1 MRVDREWEC
10 DGWQQSIESNQHF
23 QISEVRTHTLSVP
36 VNDQDRGGS
45 DNLNAWRSD
54 KKARHIRRKCE
65 MFCSNRFLMARL
77 FICLFVCFF
86 CLLTE
91 MSSPYFAK
99 CPCPWVSVEEGKCV
113 SVCVDK
119 SSTLA
124 RLV

>member
-1 MRVDREWEC
+1 MRVEREWEC
-10 DGWQQSIESNQHF
+10 DGWKQSIESNQHF

-86 CLLTE
+86 LFVDGDVVAVLCKVS
-91 MSSPYFAK
+91 MSL
-99 CPCPWVSVEEGKCV
+99 GKRGGGK
-113 SVCVDK
+113 VCVCV
-119 SSTLA
+119 
-124 RLV
+124 RG